1 MSLPSNLCQ
10 ALKLFTKSKVS
21 LPDCLDQSSFIVI
34 GTPLSAPLT
43 VGIGSRLQ
51 PPALATQFVR
61 ALASSLLVPTSPR
74 FLPIPLSLSFC
85 NCDFPRLRPPVS
97 RPAAASSARDFPVVV
112 ALKLIDKRLRDCCLL
127 RPSRRPLPRKSRSF
141 KAVSPKFCRA
151 SPLASL
157 PWKLVSTSLCQVS
170 TSAAATSSTPSTP
183 SPARSRGSAKR
194 SSPASKGF

>member
-1 MSLPSNLCQ
+1 MSLLEEYIGGFPFTLFLYWRIPFHLIPSYKRRLPCVVTIPSIEVSSLSLPSNLCH

-85 NCDFPRLRPPVS
+85 NCDFPRLRPPV
-97 RPAAASSARDFPVVV
+97 PV
-112 ALKLIDKRLRDCCLL
+112 
-127 RPSRRPLPRKSRSF
+127 
-141 KAVSPKFCRA
+141 
-151 SPLASL
+151 
-157 PWKLVSTSLCQVS
+157 
-170 TSAAATSSTPSTP
+170 
-183 SPARSRGSAKR
+183 
-194 SSPASKGF
+194 